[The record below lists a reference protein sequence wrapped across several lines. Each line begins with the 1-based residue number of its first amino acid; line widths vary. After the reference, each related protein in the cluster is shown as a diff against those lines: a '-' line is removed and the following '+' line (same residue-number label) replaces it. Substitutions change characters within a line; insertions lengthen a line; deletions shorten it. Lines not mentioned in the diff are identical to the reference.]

1 VAHGTQRLQLG
12 YWRDLQS
19 DGERWERMG
28 SLLAA
33 RSPEND
39 QTRILQKFG
48 VNVAVAQVAAAV
60 NRPKAVLT
68 TEQPEALRE
77 QICQDY

>member
-1 VAHGTQRLQLG
+1 
-12 YWRDLQS
+12 
-19 DGERWERMG
+19 MG
-28 SLLAA
+28 PLLAA

-48 VNVAVAQVAAAV
+48 VNVAVALVAAAV